1 MHKYNNNTTRQTKG
15 SGLYDDQ
22 FGISFF
28 WLHHDQYGTE
38 GVLHKNFML
47 IKLEKK
53 NRFIRQQRNFLGREK
68 TMGFQC
74 FQFIRDKSDIT
85 DTAINNFSV

>member
-1 MHKYNNNTTRQTKG
+1 MHKYNNNTTRQMKG
-15 SGLYDDQ
+15 SGLYGDQ

-53 NRFIRQQRNFLGREK
+53 KQIHKTATQFSWQREDYGIS
-68 TMGFQC
+68 M
-74 FQFIRDKSDIT
+74 
-85 DTAINNFSV
+85 FSVYKGQI

>member
-53 NRFIRQQRNFLGREK
+53 
-68 TMGFQC
+68 
-74 FQFIRDKSDIT
+74 T
-85 DTAINNFSV
+85 DS